1 MEKGERFFQGAIHLT
16 CFRHLFI
23 DEMTHSLEMLIY
35 LNFGNIRVTP
45 FLVSVGIG
53 KYFIH
58 HGLRDLFEL
67 SLSKNSAENSFS
79 KWTLPE
85 CNKRV

>member
-35 LNFGNIRVTP
+35 LNFGNIHVTP

-58 HGLRDLFEL
+58 HRLRDFKCIKGRLL
-67 SLSKNSAENSFS
+67 SFCLIKEDF
-79 KWTLPE
+79 T
-85 CNKRV
+85 